1 MRNQWKKAWMCG
13 LLGWLS
19 MVWLPAQEAVSFDMQ
34 TTFSLEA
41 PTQLLK
47 YTLLLPQDL
56 PHRQQILRLQF
67 EPKPSRIYEKHGNRY
82 AEFRFNQPQEDLVVH
97 WQVDALIWPYH
108 LDRARNL
115 PLHIPPEDLKEF
127 LKSDRYQESDSPEIQ
142 LLAQG
147 LRTNDPLEN
156 LQTIYQLVLD
166 TLRYEAE
173 MNQELGAIGALAEG
187 RGDCT
192 EYADLL
198 IALCRATGIPARTV
212 SGLALK
218 KNMVNPNHHWAE
230 VWLPTYGWIPVD
242 PTTDVF
248 RNQPIGPDLLAP
260 SQHYLYL
267 ARGRWD
273 KICKSS
279 NNRWVASG
287 KVHATYQYEWKQ
299 RLE

>member
-1 MRNQWKKAWMCG
+1 
-13 LLGWLS
+13 
-19 MVWLPAQEAVSFDMQ
+19 MQ
-34 TTFSLEA
+34 TTFSLDG

-56 PHRQQILRLQF
+56 PHRQKILRLQF
-67 EPKPSRIYEKHGNRY
+67 EPKPSRIYEKYGNRY
-82 AEFRFNQPQEDLVVH
+82 AEFRFHRPQEDLVVR

-108 LDRARNL
+108 LQRARNL
-115 PLHIPPEDLKEF
+115 PLHVPSEDLRDY
-127 LKSDRYQESDSPEIQ
+127 LKADRYQEVNAPEIQ
-142 LLAQG
+142 RLAQG
-147 LRTNDPLEN
+147 LSEKDPLKS
-156 LQTIYQLVLD
+156 LQIIYQLVLD
-166 TLRYEAE
+166 TLSYEGE
-173 MNQELGAIGALAEG
+173 MQQELGASGALAEG

-198 IALCRATGIPARTV
+198 IALCRAAGIPARTV

-218 KNMVNPNHHWAE
+218 KNMANPNHHWAE

-248 RNQPIGPDLLAP
+248 RNRPIGPDLLAP

-267 ARGRWD
+267 ARTRWD

-287 KVHATYQYEWKQ
+287 KVHASYQYEWKQ